1 MSYNKFAKSN
11 SSKLGFEIIR
21 AGGLTSIMQDGALNS
36 IPVWEMLNI
45 TEEQYVNDYEWP
57 AFAANQAKI
66 DAELKAIIDASGL
79 SVAAAVS
86 ALSQEESDKEE
97 KNLQRIRMMGSQ
109 AQ

>member
-21 AGGLTSIMQDGALNS
+21 AGGLSPIMAAGVHDS
-36 IPVWEMLNI
+36 IPIWELLSI

-66 DAELKAIIDASGL
+66 DAELKAIVDASGL
-79 SVAAAVS
+79 SAAAVS
-86 ALSQEESDKEE
+86 ALNQEESAEE
-97 KNLQRIRMMGSQ
+97 KTSPKESG
-109 AQ
+109 